1 MSNRHKS
8 NDQSFQCK
16 INFII
21 CIICDIIN
29 EFSQHSESK
38 GINSEIY

>member
-21 CIICDIIN
+21 CICDIIN